1 MEQKNVQQHV
11 PLERIALQEAP
22 HVHNVQP
29 ENIVQQVHQHVPL
42 VELEN
47 GVLQIVQVVV
57 I

>member
-22 HVHNVQP
+22 HVHNVLP
-29 ENIVQQVHQHVPL
+29 ENIVQQELEVVQI
-42 VELEN
+42 VEQEN